1 MLHPAKIT
9 LISILSI
16 FLSLKAFAQN
26 TADLA
31 CNTYEVKENQVVFGC
46 ENGAKLALKFLDS
59 RNIKFWFSPSGEFN
73 RNNESFAVIN
83 EDFDPSYK
91 INVSESASNFEVFTG
106 DLRVMVQKSPLKID
120 IFDKYQRL
128 VLGDVNAEAYITE
141 GSGVETRKLLR
152 DDENFYGLGEK
163 AGDLNRRGHSYT
175 MWNSDKPC
183 YSEREDPLY
192 KSIPF
197 FMSSNNYG
205 IFFDNTYKTE
215 FDFGKKSDEYFS
227 FSAPDG
233 PFIYYFMYGDDY
245 KEIIGSYT
253 KLTGKPIMPPN
264 WALGWSQ
271 SRGML
276 TNEKLTR
283 EIANE
288 YRERNIPIDII
299 YQDIGWVDGLQNFEW
314 RKDRYDDP
322 EQMLEDLSKMG
333 IKVIVSQ
340 DPVISQA
347 TEAQWKEANEKGFL
361 VLDDRT
367 GEAYDMPWPWGGN
380 AGVVDFTNPEVA
392 DWWGALAAKTA
403 GRRSER
409 LLDRYGRTRL
419 EQRRKHRSFAHEA
432 PVGNARRDP

>member
-1 MLHPAKIT
+1 M
-9 LISILSI
+9 
-16 FLSLKAFAQN
+16 
-26 TADLA
+26 
-31 CNTYEVKENQVVFGC
+31 
-46 ENGAKLALKFLDS
+46 
-59 RNIKFWFSPSGEFN
+59 
-73 RNNESFAVIN
+73 IN
-83 EDFDPSYK
+83 EDFDPGYEISV
-91 INVSESASNFEVFTG
+91 NESASNFEVFTG

-128 VLGDVNAEAYITE
+128 ILGDVNAEAYITE
-141 GSGVETRKLLR
+141 GTGVETRKLLR

-163 AGDLNRRGHSYT
+163 AGELNRRGHAYT

-197 FMSSNNYG
+197 FLSSNNYG

-215 FDFGKKSDEYFS
+215 FDFGKESDEYFS

-253 KLTGKPIMPPN
+253 KLTGKPIMPPK

-283 EIANE
+283 EIAKE

-314 RKDRYDDP
+314 RKDRYDNP
-322 EQMLEDLSKMG
+322 EQD
-333 IKVIVSQ
+333 
-340 DPVISQA
+340 
-347 TEAQWKEANEKGFL
+347 
-361 VLDDRT
+361 
-367 GEAYDMPWPWGGN
+367 
-380 AGVVDFTNPEVA
+380 
-392 DWWGALAAKTA
+392 A
-403 GRRSER
+403 GRP
-409 LLDRYGRTRL
+409 L
-419 EQRRKHRSFAHEA
+419 KN
-432 PVGNARRDP
+432 GN